1 MPGSTISA
9 SVDVSVTLG
18 SGGYLSPLTIT
29 GGGGIMP
36 LISEQPGLVSD
47 GAGDI
52 INNAGAIYGGLDGG
66 DGVDLAGGGTLTNA
80 GTIWGGYGYDNVG
93 AGISLTAG
101 TVANTGLIHG
111 GYGADDGQN
120 GGDGIVM
127 LGDSTITN
135 QGSISGGYGSSIGG
149 TGANVGGGLLTNTGR
164 ITGGGGE
171 GGGGAGAIVTSGAFV
186 NQGEVIGGENEP
198 GMPAIGIE
206 LSGGSLI
213 NYGLVAGGTA
223 VADFGGS
230 LTNASTGTIEGFGL
244 FDLPAIGVFLPNGG
258 TVTNAGTIG
267 GSNGGDAVLFGAKPS
282 RLIVQPGAVFSGA
295 VVANGEHHVSP
306 NAYYDIME
314 LAAGTG
320 TGTLS
325 GGIGYEYQGFA
336 TISVDSGAAWTITGA
351 NSIASGETF
360 ITNGNLYNA
369 GTISGAPGIFSF
381 GANTPSAAIYV
392 YSGTLS
398 NSGVILGGNDTDAA
412 IPGADL
418 GTGGDG
424 VCLNGATAI
433 NTGTIAGGQAGVGE
447 HGGGAGAELISGAM
461 YNAGTI
467 LGGAGGAYH
476 GGEGVD
482 VNSFATLTNDGFIAG
497 GGTSLTGIPG
507 AGLSDFSARVYN
519 NGTIRGGDAG
529 VGSFGGDGLLLDRGV
544 VFNDGVISGGA
555 STVYGGAGV
564 QFFAG
569 TLINAGTI
577 SGGPGVESYAV
588 KFQGIAN
595 PYHFYPDSLLIVN
608 PGALF
613 VGTVSSNPAATNVL
627 ELAAGTANQIGTLDM
642 GGTFI
647 GLGTIQFESGAPWLL
662 EGNRISLADGQT
674 ISNFNG
680 GDTIVLEGFTVTSDS
695 FLTASGLILSDG
707 TNTETL
713 DITGSFSTDSFK
725 ITGIAQGTEISVRC
739 YLLGTKILT
748 TAGEMPVEALRIGDD
763 LVTFFGGIR
772 KIKWIGQQSF
782 DRRFVKNNRDKLP
795 VRIAAGALGRG
806 LPKRDLFVSP
816 GHSMLLGGRLVL
828 AKALV
833 NGVTITQGAAPEQI
847 HYYLIEFE
855 THDCVQAEGV
865 WSESFADGPGL
876 RNAFQNMAAFF
887 ALYPDYQTPDVL
899 HLCAPRPECG
909 PALAAAL
916 RPVVR
921 RAAAR
926 AMPGPLRGYIDIITS
941 GRVEGWAQD
950 QKNPELPVL
959 LEVLADDR
967 VVGTVLACDYR
978 ADLAAAGIGQGRCHF
993 AYAVPTRYA
1002 AAAIRVRR
1010 AGDGAELTMSDEC
1023 RNNPV
1028 GKQAAGG

>member
-1 MPGSTISA
+1 MPGSTISS
-9 SVDVSVTLG
+9 SVYVSVTLG
-18 SGGYLSPLTIT
+18 SGGYVSPLTIT
-29 GGGGIMP
+29 ANGEIIPQLPGTPGI
-36 LISEQPGLVSD
+36 LSD
-47 GAGDI
+47 EAGNVI
-52 INNAGAIYGGLDGG
+52 KNAGCIYGGLDGG
-66 DGVDLAGGGTLTNA
+66 NGVDLAGGGTLTNG
-80 GTIWGGYGYDNVG
+80 GTISGGYGYDEVG
-93 AGISLTAG
+93 AGVSLTAG
-101 TVANTGLIHG
+101 TVTNTGVIDG
-111 GYGADDGQN
+111 GYGANEGQN
-120 GGDGIVM
+120 GGDGVFM
-127 LGDSTITN
+127 SGDSTITN
-135 QGSISGGYGSSIGG
+135 QGTITGGYGSSIGG
-149 TGANVGGGLLTNTGR
+149 TGAYVSGGVFTNAGR

-171 GGGGAGAIVTSGAFV
+171 GGGGAGAIVTGGTFV
-186 NQGEVIGGENEP
+186 NQSAVIGGENEP

-206 LSGGSLI
+206 LTGGSLS

-223 VADFGGS
+223 VVDLGGG

-258 TVTNAGTIG
+258 TVTNAGTIS
-267 GSNGGDAVLFGAKPS
+267 GSNGGDAILFGAKPS
-282 RLIVQPGAVFSGA
+282 RLILQPGAVFSGA
-295 VVANGEHHVSP
+295 VVADGEHHVSP

-336 TISVDSGAAWTITGA
+336 TISVDSGADWAITGA
-351 NSIASGETF
+351 NSIAADETF

-398 NSGVILGGNDTDAA
+398 NSGVILGGNDTDAS

-418 GTGGDG
+418 GTGGAG
-424 VCLNGATAI
+424 VCLNGGTAI

-447 HGGGAGAELISGAM
+447 HGGGAGAVLISGAM

-482 VNSFATLTNDGFIAG
+482 VNSFATLTNNGFIAG
-497 GGTSLTGIPG
+497 GGTSLNGIPG
-507 AGLSDFSARVYN
+507 AGLSNFSGSVYN
-519 NGTIRGGDAG
+519 NATIRGGDAG
-529 VGSFGGDGLLLDRGV
+529 VGSLGGDGLLLDRGIV
-544 VFNDGVISGGA
+544 SNHGVISGGA
-555 STVYGGAGV
+555 GTVFGGVGV

-577 SGGPGVESYAV
+577 SGGPGVDSYAV

-613 VGTVSSNPAATNVL
+613 VGTVSSNPAATNIL
-627 ELAAGTANQIGTLDM
+627 ELAAGTANDIGTLDM

-647 GLGTIQFESGAPWLL
+647 GLGTIQFDSGAPWLL
-662 EGNRISLADGQT
+662 EGSTISLADGQT
-674 ISNFNG
+674 ITNFNG
-680 GDTIVLEGFTVTSDS
+680 GDTIVLEGFTATYDS
-695 FLTASGLILSDG
+695 FVNGSGLILGDG
-707 TNTETL
+707 AGALSLGFIGDFT
-713 DITGSFSTDSFK
+713 TDSF
-725 ITGIAQGTEISVRC
+725 TVTDVAQGTEIMLC
-739 YLLGTKILT
+739 YLRGTNILT
-748 TAGEMPVEALRIGDD
+748 PCGELPVEALRIGDE
-763 LVTFFGGIR
+763 LVTFFSGVR
-772 KIKWIGQQSF
+772 NIKWIGRQSF
-782 DRRFVKNNRDKLP
+782 NARFVRNNRDRLP

-833 NGVTITQGAAPEQI
+833 NGVTITQDAAAEDI
-847 HYYLIEFE
+847 HYFLIEFE

-876 RNAFQNMAAFF
+876 RNQFHNAAEFF
-887 ALYPDYQTPDVL
+887 VLYPDYQTPDTL
-899 HLCAPRPECG
+899 QLCAPRPERG
-909 PALAAAL
+909 PGLAAGL

-926 AMPGPLRGYIDIITS
+926 AVPGPLRGYIDLVTA
-941 GRVEGWAQD
+941 GRIEGWAQD
-950 QKNPELPVL
+950 QQNPELPVL
-959 LEVLADDR
+959 LQVLADSR
-967 VVGTVLACDYR
+967 VIGSVLACDYR
-978 ADLAAAGIGQGRCHF
+978 ADLATAGIGQGRCHF
-993 AYAVPTRYA
+993 AFRMPAKYAG
-1002 AAAIRVRR
+1002 AAIRVRR
-1010 AGDGAELTMSDEC
+1010 AGDGAEIAMSDAC
-1023 RNNPV
+1023 RNSPV
-1028 GKQAAGG
+1028 GKRAAGG